1 MALVELVEG
10 SAESEISS
18 LSQKDRTEPVDY
30 GSCSEAESTFSDIAS
45 QRHNSIRHVVFHNIS
60 YEVDQRDRCFRKLRP
75 KKVLHHVSGIM
86 RTGLNV
92 IMGPTGSGKTTL
104 LDILA
109 GHKDKR
115 GKVVINGEEC
125 TAKARSACVI
135 KDGIVMGTL
144 TVKENITFSAALRLP
159 STYTRR
165 DRRRKVDLVIKE
177 LGLTAVADKK
187 VGATEGISKRERK
200 LTNIG
205 MELVLDDG
213 VVFLDEP
220 TAGLDVSSALSL
232 IRVLKRASKQNR
244 VIILSIHQSQYS
256 VYELFDTLTL
266 LSNGYLVYH
275 GPAGDT
281 ALQYF
286 KNLGYKCR
294 QHDNPADFFLNVVVQ
309 NEIVKQTGMTLTM
322 SLCNNQLALAYKD
335 SSQHD
340 DTNNEVMIL
349 VKEARNRTDD
359 QKFAVR
365 FLWQVL
371 VLSARTMKNLI
382 RNPISTIQVMVIFI
396 LATLVGTVFFQLKNN
411 FAGYQNRTGALTLI
425 TVMTVVFGGISAAVP
440 FLKERPLFVQE
451 AASSYYRISA
461 YFISKVVFELL
472 PMNLIMRLIFSAI
485 TYWMIGLKKDIYR
498 FTVYFMT
505 ILLTSLSAS
514 TTTLLISAGIRKL
527 YLISICIPVVFVT
540 QLVFGGFLINLNS
553 LSSWLSWI
561 QYLSIFRYALNALY
575 TNELENGVYCDRIF
589 NQTNDNMNCL
599 NENLT
604 VYGDIQLESMRYSD
618 QSILANELGLLIYVI
633 VMLTCIYITLRFVTV
648 TICR

>member
-1 MALVELVEG
+1 MALVTVEEN
-10 SAESEISS
+10 ESDILLLYS
-18 LSQKDRTEPVDY
+18 KDRTEVDY
-30 GSCSEAESTFSDIAS
+30 ASCSEAESTFSDIDIH
-45 QRHNSIRHVVFHNIS
+45 RHNSIIRHVIFHNIS
-60 YEVDQRDRCFRKLRP
+60 YTVDQRDRCFRKLLP
-75 KKVLHHVSGIM
+75 KKLLHHVSGIM
-86 RTGLNV
+86 RTGMNI

-104 LDILA
+104 LDILS

-115 GKVVINGEEC
+115 GRVVINGEEC

-144 TVKENITFSAALRLP
+144 TVRENIAFSAALRLP
-159 STYTRR
+159 STYTRE
-165 DRRRKVDLVIKE
+165 DRRQKVDFVIKE
-177 LGLTAVADKK
+177 LGLTTVADKK
-187 VGATEGISKRERK
+187 VGTTEDVSKGERK

-220 TAGLDVSSALSL
+220 TAGLDASSALSL
-232 IRVLKRASKQNR
+232 ITVLKKASKQNR
-244 VIILSIHQSQYS
+244 VITLSMHQAQYS
-256 VYELFDTLTL
+256 MYELFDTLTL

-286 KNLGYKCR
+286 KNLGYECR
-294 QHDNPADFFLNVVVQ
+294 QHENPADFFLNVVVQ
-309 NEIVKQTGMTLTM
+309 NQIVKQAEGMTLTM
-322 SLCNNQLALAYKD
+322 SLYNNQLALAYKD
-335 SSQHD
+335 SSQHS
-340 DTNNEVMIL
+340 DTNDEIMVL
-349 VKEARNRTDD
+349 LKEARTKMDGA
-359 QKFAVR
+359 KFAAS

-371 VLSARTMKNLI
+371 VLSARSVKNLI
-382 RNPISTIQVMVIFI
+382 RTPISTMQVIVIFV
-396 LATLVGTVFFQLKNN
+396 LTTLIGIVFFQLDND
-411 FAGYQNRTGALTLI
+411 FAGYQNRTGELTLV

-440 FLKERPLFVQE
+440 FLKERSLFVQE
-451 AASSYYRISA
+451 TASGYYRISA

-472 PMNLIMRLIFSAI
+472 PWNLVILIFSAI
-485 TYWMIGLKKDIYR
+485 IYWMTGLKKDIYR

-514 TTTLLISAGIRKL
+514 TTTLLISAGIRKF
-527 YLISICIPVVFVT
+527 YLISICIPVVFFT

-599 NENLT
+599 SENLT
-604 VYGDIQLESMRYSD
+604 VYGNIQLESMRYSD

-633 VMLTCIYITLRFVTV
+633 VMLTCIYITLRFVTG